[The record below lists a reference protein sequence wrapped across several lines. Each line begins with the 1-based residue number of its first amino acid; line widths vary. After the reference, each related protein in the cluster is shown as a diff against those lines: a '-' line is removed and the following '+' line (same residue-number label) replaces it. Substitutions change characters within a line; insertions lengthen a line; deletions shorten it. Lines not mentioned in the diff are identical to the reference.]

1 MRRLIALLAAILLA
15 FPALAQDY
23 AEVSLPDPAKE
34 EQALALMDAIRC
46 VVCQG
51 QPISGSN
58 ADLAAD
64 MRRVIREKIAAGE
77 SPAQVRAWLVSKYGD
92 WVSFQ
97 PQVKPADPAAVAGA
111 AAGADRRAVA
121 AVAPDPDRQEALMGW
136 LFTLGLAALTFLG
149 LYLSKRCSRA
159 ALQIAGAA
167 ILLADRGLCLAGK
180 PGMAGHPVT
189 KANEAG
195 K

>member
-1 MRRLIALLAAILLA
+1 MMRSFLTLLAALMLA
-15 FPALAQDY
+15 APALAQDY
-23 AEVSLPDPAKE
+23 AEVSLPDPAQE
-34 EQALALMDAIRC
+34 QQALALMDAIRC

-97 PQVKPADPAAVAGA
+97 PQIKPQTLP
-111 AAGADRRAVA
+111 
-121 AVAPDPDRQEALMGW
+121 LW
-136 LFTLGLAALTFLG
+136 LVP
-149 LYLSKRCSRA
+149 
-159 ALQIAGAA
+159 
-167 ILLADRGLCLAGK
+167 LLALIGGLWLLSRRIRIGRK
-180 PGMAGHPVT
+180 R
-189 KANEAG
+189 
-195 K
+195 